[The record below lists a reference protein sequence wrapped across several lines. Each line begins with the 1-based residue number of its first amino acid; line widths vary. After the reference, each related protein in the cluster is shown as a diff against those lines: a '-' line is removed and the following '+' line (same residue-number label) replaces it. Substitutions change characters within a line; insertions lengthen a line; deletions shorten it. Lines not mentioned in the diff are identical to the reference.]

1 MPTSSRFASQSRVL
15 LPGSERKPFVPV
27 GAPKAT
33 KTPKVSTAV
42 KAAPATGRIRV
53 RLVEVNTE
61 SYEVARSYMTRLEPQ
76 DFEEPALSRLA
87 ACVKL
92 SAAAFKDRF
101 LPVVHAT
108 TALPRMAL
116 GSS

>member
-1 MPTSSRFASQSRVL
+1 M
-15 LPGSERKPFVPV
+15 
-27 GAPKAT
+27 
-33 KTPKVSTAV
+33 
-42 KAAPATGRIRV
+42 I
-53 RLVEVNTE
+53 
-61 SYEVARSYMTRLEPQ
+61 RLEPQ